1 MQKVNHTVILN
12 VCNLIGVVIKIVVHI
27 MNYLVVPVC
36 IGNDIVLLNIGNDN
50 VVDIH
55 HADVVVS
62 HCVLY
67 SNTIECFNFLSGHCI
82 VSSFFHIIDLQLD
95 YLLILYCTLNY
106 EVDIYH

>member
-1 MQKVNHTVILN
+1 MQKVNHAIVLN
-12 VCNLIGVVIKIVVHI
+12 VCNLIGVVIKGVVHI

-67 SNTIECFNFLSGHCI
+67 SNTIECFNFLSGNCI
-82 VSSFFHIIDLQLD
+82 DSSFFHIIDLQLD
-95 YLLILYCTLNY
+95 CLLIFYCTLNY